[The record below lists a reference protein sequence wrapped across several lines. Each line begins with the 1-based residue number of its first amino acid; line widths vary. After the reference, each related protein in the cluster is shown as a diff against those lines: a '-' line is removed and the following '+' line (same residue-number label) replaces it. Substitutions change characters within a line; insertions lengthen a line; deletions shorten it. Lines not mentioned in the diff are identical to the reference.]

1 MVRMAPVMPD
11 LRYESLP
18 HWPVGAYKV
27 LDQATIQAGM
37 DELARRVDAQ
47 LGDDEPIT
55 VMAIMNG
62 GLIPAADLV
71 RRLQRPLKMDYVHA
85 TRYRNERF
93 GSELDWRRWPDSI
106 QGTIVLVDDIFDEGH
121 TMAAVRERLM
131 DEGATRVITAV
142 AACKQHDRGL
152 ARDWVDAYGFV
163 LPDAYVFGYGLD
175 YQGLWRQ
182 LDEIW
187 ALPP

>member
-1 MVRMAPVMPD
+1 MMSEA
-11 LRYESLP
+11 LFESSP

-27 LDQATIQAGM
+27 LDHAAVQAGM
-37 DELARRVDAQ
+37 DQLATQVDAQ
-47 LGDDEPIT
+47 LGDAEDIT

-62 GLIPAADLV
+62 GLIPAADLA

-93 GSELDWRRWPDSI
+93 GGELDWRRWPDRV

-121 TMAAVRERLM
+121 TMAAVSERLM
-131 DEGATRVITAV
+131 SDGATRVISAV

-152 ARDWVDAYGFV
+152 ARDWVDAFGFV
-163 LPDAYVFGYGLD
+163 LPDVYVFGYGLD

-182 LDEIW
+182 LNEIW